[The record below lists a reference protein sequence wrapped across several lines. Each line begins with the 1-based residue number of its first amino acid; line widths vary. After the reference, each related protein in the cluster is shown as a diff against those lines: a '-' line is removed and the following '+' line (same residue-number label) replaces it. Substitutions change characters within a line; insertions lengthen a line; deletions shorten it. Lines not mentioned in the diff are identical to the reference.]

1 MIDKNTILN
10 HMMGLTKDIEN
21 LKKEIATDKKQAIEL
36 IKKETDPKEIKE
48 LIDLLF
54 DDDEN
59 MAIALKETY
68 LK

>member
-1 MIDKNTILN
+1 MIDKNTIFN
-10 HMMGLTKDIEN
+10 HMMRLTKDIEN
-21 LKKEIATDKKQAIEL
+21 LKKQIATYKKQAIDL
-36 IKKETDPKEIKE
+36 IKTETDPKEIKE
-48 LIDLLF
+48 LIDLFF

>member
-1 MIDKNTILN
+1 
-10 HMMGLTKDIEN
+10 MMGLTKDIEN
-21 LKKEIATDKKQAIEL
+21 LKKEIATYKKQAIEL